1 MGELSYGVADGVTT
15 GVGTATTFPF
25 LVVGA
30 DTGEGSG
37 SGSTMSEHSGN
48 VRLKKVCN
56 TGCATGQKKL
66 NERVKKLKIL
76 AKNCASAGPIDASNT
91 KAAIRKRRGMNIM
104 VEGKC
109 CFLFFFSCIDV
120 DRNGFMTSW

>member
-48 VRLKKVCN
+48 VRLKKVCK

-76 AKNCASAGPIDASNT
+76 ARNCASAGPIDASNT

-104 VEGKC
+104 VEEKC
-109 CFLFFFSCIDV
+109 CFLFFFV
-120 DRNGFMTSW
+120 